1 MTDITEAGKTGL
13 TAPPPPQVPDA
24 LRMAAEFSEPT
35 VQAAPQTPPT
45 QPETPP
51 PSKFVR
57 EIDLKDGSGVQ
68 KFEADSWE
76 GLVDK
81 LATAQENATKKIREL
96 SARKPIEPEREV
108 KPAYEIK
115 EPSAADMLALK
126 EGFEADPAAAFKK
139 AFELYTG
146 QTPEQYQQERG
157 QYLSEKQ
164 RKEAENSFVAA
175 HKKDF
180 YNCPENAQK
189 IGEFLTKEQLPVTK
203 KNLEYAY
210 QNLEADFVR
219 QQVSAPVVNPALP
232 PPPPLPRVQDIPPPP
247 VTIPARFGDRPMDQP
262 DAGGVNAAE
271 MAQIAQLPPEQ
282 MKARIEQLFRKQ
294 RGLAG

>member
-24 LRMAAEFSEPT
+24 FRMAAEFAEPT
-35 VQAAPQTPPT
+35 VKVETQNPPT
-45 QPETPP
+45 PETPP

-164 RKEAENSFVAA
+164 RKEAENAFLAA

-180 YNCPENAQK
+180 VNNPENAQK

-203 KNLEYAY
+203 KNLEYAF
-210 QNLEADFVR
+210 QNLQDDFVKPV
-219 QQVSAPVVNPALP
+219 QAPAVNLP
-232 PPPPLPRVQDIPPPP
+232 PPPPVPTVRDIPPPP
-247 VTIPARFGDRPMDQP
+247 VTIPARFGDRPMDQNEP
-262 DAGGVNAAE
+262 GGVNAAE

-282 MKARIEQLFRKQ
+282 MKARIEKLFRKQ